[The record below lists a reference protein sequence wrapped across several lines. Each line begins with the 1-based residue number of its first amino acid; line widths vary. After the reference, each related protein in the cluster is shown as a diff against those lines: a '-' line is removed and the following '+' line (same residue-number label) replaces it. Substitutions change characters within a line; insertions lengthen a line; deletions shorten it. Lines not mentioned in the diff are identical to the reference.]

1 MESKVTISLEEY
13 KELLLMATAA
23 KIIKRMVVSNKYVST
38 TDIKAIL
45 GIEETEGSVNGQ
57 A

>member
-1 MESKVTISLEEY
+1 MDNKITITQEEY

-45 GIEETEGSVNGQ
+45 GIEETEGSADGKL
-57 A
+57 